1 MIDRRT
7 HDLMALN
14 AVQSY
19 THMAMECTAWAY
31 RYAQT
36 MEGGE
41 ATAKQI
47 ASIHDQLGLMYQ
59 VGLKEIKDAEQA
71 DPNGEVRSDDKD
83 I

>member
-14 AVQSY
+14 AVQAY

-41 ATAKQI
+41 ARAKQI

-59 VGLKEIKDAEQA
+59 VGLKEIKEQNKVL
-71 DPNGEVRSDDKD
+71 DVWKEEEEEE
-83 I
+83 